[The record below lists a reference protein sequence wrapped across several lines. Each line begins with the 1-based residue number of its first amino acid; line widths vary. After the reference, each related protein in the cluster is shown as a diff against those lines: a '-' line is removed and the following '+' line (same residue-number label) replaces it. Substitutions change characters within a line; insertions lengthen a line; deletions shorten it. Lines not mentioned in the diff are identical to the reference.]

1 MNFLV
6 ILFFP
11 FQVRVENWFQD
22 KYMYYFK
29 YQIYFLLFNFLLA
42 GVSSVSWGSWTYPF
56 LWRLNH
62 RFYKTPKRFRGKGTF
77 LTNCLI
83 SDENWVLTAAHCCAG
98 QVFFFS
104 KIIKHAKLCL
114 QESMLSQNKQLQ
126 SQNWRILHFTRLQFF
141 SNFQSSISKCQI
153 PATMHVV
160 AGGIKLNNFEN
171 EEEPRFLSW
180 QLIYH

>member
-1 MNFLV
+1 
-6 ILFFP
+6 
-11 FQVRVENWFQD
+11 
-22 KYMYYFK
+22 MYYFK

-104 KIIKHAKLCL
+104 KIIKNAKLCL

-126 SQNWRILHFTRLQFF
+126 SQKSRPQALTENIGCFF
-141 SNFQSSISKCQI
+141 SNFFSSSEHLCLCQD
-153 PATMHVV
+153 V
-160 AGGIKLNNFEN
+160 
-171 EEEPRFLSW
+171 
-180 QLIYH
+180 